1 MSNDLRVNLI
11 GDASKLNASLNKA
24 SSKLKTFG
32 KSATKIGK
40 DLSIKLTAPIVF
52 AGGAAIKMAS
62 DFAETESK
70 FNTVFSSIQ
79 NQAQQTAN
87 TFKESFGLSS
97 LAAKDMLSSTGDLL
111 VGFGFAEQ
119 EALNLSNQ
127 VNSLAVDL
135 ASFTNFSGGAKGA
148 SEALTKALLGERE
161 SIKSLGIAITE
172 ADLKDFAAQQG
183 LVFKEMDRVA
193 KATLTYQLALKQSSK
208 AVGDFERTQDS
219 FANQFR
225 QLQGDLSDLAVEIGQ
240 ILLPAALK
248 IVKVFRS
255 LIKRF
260 EGFDEKTKKTIVV
273 IGLLVAAI
281 GPVLVAI
288 GALSSLAGVA
298 MTGLA
303 ALTPVLV
310 AVKLG
315 FIKLTAAMMANPF
328 IAIGTAIVA
337 LTGYIVTMANKMA
350 PLISKWQTF
359 KNIIKSGGSFS
370 KFAALQLADQAE
382 AQRKLD
388 EETKNNIKS
397 KDEETTS
404 IIKNTEAVEDN
415 ISAKQRSQVAT
426 VNSGLGSKPK
436 GIDPIVGI
444 AKMGADPATVLANS
458 IGNGN
463 ILLSEKLSETT
474 QLLTES
480 QMENIN
486 NAHIFNQELGS
497 ITESGL
503 QSLAVGIGDALGQAI
518 ATGGSLGS
526 KLGAVLLGT
535 LGGVATQVGK
545 MAIGIGIA
553 LKGIKEAL
561 KSLNPIV
568 AIAAG
573 IALVALGSFFQSKS
587 AKIAE
592 GMGKGGGAKAFA
604 AGGIVSTPTLG
615 LVGEYPGAR
624 SNPEVIAPLDKLKS
638 MIGDRGAAQVQVGG
652 QFTLKGQDLVV
663 ALQRANSNRNR
674 VI

>member
-24 SSKLKTFG
+24 SSKLKAFG

-40 DLSIKLTAPIVF
+40 DLSVKLTAPIVF

-62 DFAETESK
+62 DFEETESK

-79 NQAQQTAN
+79 NQAQQTAK

-148 SEALTKALLGERE
+148 SEALTKALLGETE
-161 SIKSLGIAITE
+161 SVKSLGIAITQ
-172 ADLKDFAAQQG
+172 ADLTSFAAEQG
-183 LVFKEMDRVA
+183 LVFKELDRVA
-193 KATLTYQLALKQSSK
+193 RANLIFQLALKQSGK
-208 AVGDFERTQDS
+208 AVGDFGRTSGS
-219 FANQFR
+219 FANQMR
-225 QLQGDLSDLAVEIGQ
+225 GLKGDLSDFAVEIGQ

-248 IVKVFRS
+248 IVKVFRN

-260 EGFDEKTKKTIVV
+260 EGLDNKTKKIIVV
-273 IGLLVAAI
+273 VGLLLAAI
-281 GPVLVAI
+281 GPVLIAI
-288 GALSSLAGVA
+288 GTLSSLAGVA
-298 MTGLA
+298 MAGFA

-315 FIKLTAAMMANPF
+315 FVKLTVAMMANPF
-328 IAIGTAIVA
+328 IAIATAIVA
-337 LTGYIVTMANKMA
+337 LTGYIVTLANKMA
-350 PLISKWQTF
+350 PLISKWETF
-359 KNIIKSGGSFS
+359 KNIIKSGGSYS
-370 KFAALQLADQAE
+370 KFAALQLASQAE
-382 AQRKLD
+382 AQKKLD
-388 EETKNNIKS
+388 EETKNNIET
-397 KDEETTS
+397 KDKETIS
-404 IIKNTEAVEDN
+404 LDKNTKAVEDN
-415 ISAKQRSQVAT
+415 NNAKQRNQ
-426 VNSGLGSKPK
+426 
-436 GIDPIVGI
+436 VGI
-444 AKMGADPATVLANS
+444 ANAGLGAKPVGVEAIIGVATTAMDPATALANS

-463 ILLSEKLSETT
+463 ILLEKKLLDTRT
-474 QLLTES
+474 LLTES

-486 NAHIFNQELGS
+486 NAAMFNEQLGGVL
-497 ITESGL
+497 ESGL
-503 QSLAVGIGDALGQAI
+503 ENLAVGIGDALGQAI

-526 KLGAVLLGT
+526 QLGVVLLGT
-535 LGGVATQVGK
+535 LGGVATQIGK

-553 LKGIKEAL
+553 LEGIKKAL
-561 KSLNPIV
+561 KSLNPVV

-587 AKIAE
+587 AKIAD

-624 SNPEVIAPLDKLKS
+624 ANPEVIAPLDKLKS